1 MNNINILMSV
11 NKAFLEHSEEMIY
24 SLLYY
29 SSRPITIYMMYIE
42 QELKNQYINRLKECV
57 SKTGKRRL
65 SSYII

>member
-29 SSRPITIYMMYIE
+29 SSRPITIYLMYLE
-42 QELKNQYINRLKECV
+42 QELNDKDLQYLKEFV
-57 SKTGKRRL
+57 SKTGKR
-65 SSYII
+65 

>member
-42 QELKNQYINRLKECV
+42 QELNNQDINRLKEFV
-57 SKTGKRRL
+57 FKTGKRRTN
-65 SSYII
+65 SYII